1 MATFTGEEK
10 LDLLLKKVAF
20 GVTKTGTSQ
29 ATGPDGEPLTSFTA
43 VRPEHVF
50 KDATTSNIPTTPT
63 TTTTSLVGVYKKDGT
78 GSAGTNGEVQAPLAA
93 SAIAS
98 SANMPGFASG
108 SGFKRA
114 WDTGVNNWLGPAF
127 GSDYAVKVYVGNS
140 GWNGLASSM
149 GSSNVVEVIFGAD
162 PNADWFFDYEAGVL
176 YWTNEEASDDGST
189 TFDNSTNFVNTG
201 VTSSAGTKITLGDI
215 VYIQGYAYKGGVG
228 VGADSSATVNISE
241 SDTNADQ
248 FLVFTTGTGSGKTLS
263 IDTDGDGSGT
273 GDFALKY
280 NPFTNVLTLGAAI
293 HSASLTTSA
302 FSLGG
307 ANVLSTA
314 AEINLLDDAAAGS
327 IVNNTAVIYGSSG
340 EVNATT
346 FELAGTEL
354 AFTRGIADDNLLE
367 VDGTPVSGDF
377 AQFTDNGLVS
387 RTAGQVL
394 SDISALSTSG
404 TAAKATAIAGGVLGS
419 VPYQSGAG
427 ATAFLAGNTAATNL
441 FMRSVGDGSA
451 AAAPTF
457 AAVTKADVGLGS
469 VDNDSTATI
478 LASAATAA
486 ATAGDAAYVALAGGS
501 TIAGANPL
509 IFEGASPDGFETT
522 LAVVDPD
529 ADRTITLPNATGTVA
544 LTANKLSDFAATTS
558 SELASTI
565 SDETGTGALVFAGS
579 PTLTGT
585 ISAAAAS
592 FSGDVTVS
600 GNLNVIGSGTY
611 INLQQENVYMKDAL
625 ITVGYVDGTDDDDFT
640 NGSAA
645 ASDVGIEAYKQGVS
659 SSSPSLVYAITP
671 NYWAI
676 DNKDHAA
683 SALTRVARTFKVAH
697 TITTAQIN
705 AGFFTVTHNLNHEDL
720 IVQVRDNSTDQE
732 VIFFKYKTK
741 SAQTIEIYVGANF
754 SNDDIVN
761 VVVVG

>member
-50 KDATTSNIPTTPT
+50 KDATTANIPTAPT
-63 TTTTSLVGVYKKDGT
+63 ANSTALVGVYKKDGT

-201 VTSSAGTKITLGDI
+201 VTSGAGTKITLGDI

-228 VGADSSATVNISE
+228 VGSDSAATVTIAEDDTS
-241 SDTNADQ
+241 SDH
-248 FLVFTTGTGSGKTLS
+248 FLVFTSDAGSSQSLL
-263 IDTDGDGSGT
+263 IDKDDDGAGT
-273 GDFALKY
+273 GDYALKY
-280 NPFTNVLTLGAAI
+280 NPGTNVLNLGAAV
-293 HSASLTTSA
+293 HSVSLTTGS
-302 FSLGG
+302 FTLGG
-307 ANVLSTA
+307 ANVNSTA
-314 AEINLLDDAAAGS
+314 AELNLLDDSVGGS
-327 IVNNTAVIYGSSG
+327 IVNSRAVIYDASG
-340 EVNATT
+340 VV
-346 FELAGTEL
+346 
-354 AFTRGIADDNLLE
+354 TRGIADDNLLE

-387 RTAGQVL
+387 RTASQVL
-394 SDISALSTSG
+394 SDISALSTAG
-404 TAAKATAIAGGVLGS
+404 TAAKATAIAGGALGS
-419 VPYQSGAG
+419 VPYQSDANV
-427 ATAFLAGNTAATNL
+427 TAFLAGNITTTNK
-441 FMRSVGDGSA
+441 FMRSVGDSSA

-457 AAVTKADVGLGS
+457 AAIAAADVTGLGTLATTDIS
-469 VDNDSTATI
+469 VAEATAVAHKVVLT
-478 LASAATAA
+478 TAA
-486 ATAGDAAYVALAGGS
+486 ATG
-501 TIAGANPL
+501 
-509 IFEGASPDGFETT
+509 
-522 LAVVDPD
+522 
-529 ADRTITLPNATGTVA
+529 
-544 LTANKLSDFAATTS
+544 
-558 SELASTI
+558 
-565 SDETGTGALVFAGS
+565 
-579 PTLTGT
+579 TLTGVQIDT
-585 ISAAAAS
+585 ADLTFTPSADTGRGLLTT
-592 FSGDVTVS
+592 GDLTVK
-600 GNLNVIGSGTY
+600 GNLNVIGAGSY

-625 ITVGYVDGTDDDDFT
+625 ITLGNEDDGADTDFAD
-640 NGSAA
+640 AA
-645 ASDVGIEAYKQGVS
+645 VMDPGTLLGIEAYKQNYNNS
-659 SSSPSLVYAITP
+659 AHPSLVFDSTVG
-671 NYWAI
+671 NKYWAI

-683 SALTRVARTFKVAH
+683 SVLTRVARIYKLAY
-697 TITTAQIN
+697 TITSTDVTN
-705 AGFFTVTHNLNHEDL
+705 GYFTITHQLNHKDV
-720 IVQVRDNSTDQE
+720 IVQVRDATQNI
-732 VIFFKYKTK
+732 VFFTYT
-741 SAQTIEIYVGANF
+741 SQTVNTVRVAIGGGIAAANVF
-754 SNDDIVN
+754 N